1 MAPYQ
6 PGLTFSA
13 SPQAIKLVRE
23 RLERSGFPISESGAR
38 GLVEAI
44 LAVEGPRMQTVAR
57 GILHGSLETIRQ
69 TAEVAL
75 SALKENREET
85 PDLLAVVREHLGAPP
100 LSERRSLEPEEEEEE
115 DPRPVFKRRGR

>member
-6 PGLTFSA
+6 PGLTFTA
-13 SPQAIKLVRE
+13 SPQAIRIVRE
-23 RLERSGFPISESGAR
+23 RLERSGFTISEPAAR
-38 GLVEAI
+38 SLVEDI
-44 LAVEGPRMQTVAR
+44 LAVEAPRMRAVAR

-85 PDLLAVVREHLGAPP
+85 SDLLAVVREHLGAPP
-100 LSERRSLEPEEEEEE
+100 LSEERRLEPMEED

>member
-1 MAPYQ
+1 MAAYQ

-13 SPQAIKLVRE
+13 SPRAIQVARE
-23 RLERSGFPISESGAR
+23 RLERSGFPISDAAAR

-44 LAVEGPRMQTVAR
+44 LAVEGPRMHAVAR

-75 SALKENREET
+75 GALRDNREAA
-85 PDLLAVVREHLGAPP
+85 PDLVGVVREHLEAPP
-100 LSERRSLEPEEEEEE
+100 RLERESDDPVEED

>member
-6 PGLTFSA
+6 PGLTFTA
-13 SPQAIKLVRE
+13 SPQAIRIVRE
-23 RLERSGFPISESGAR
+23 RLERSGFTISESAAR
-38 GLVEAI
+38 SLVEAV
-44 LAVEGPRMQTVAR
+44 LAAEAPRMRAVAR

-100 LSERRSLEPEEEEEE
+100 LSEEPSLEPMEED

>member
-6 PGLTFSA
+6 PGLTFTA
-13 SPQAIKLVRE
+13 SPQAIRIVRE
-23 RLERSGFPISESGAR
+23 RLERSGFTISESGAR
-38 GLVEAI
+38 SLVEAV
-44 LAVEGPRMQTVAR
+44 LAVEGPRMQAVAR
-57 GILHGSLETIRQ
+57 GIMHGSLETIRQ

-75 SALKENREET
+75 SALKENREEP

-100 LSERRSLEPEEEEEE
+100 LSERRGLEPAEED

>member
-6 PGLTFSA
+6 PGLTFTA
-13 SPQAIKLVRE
+13 SPPAIRIVRE
-23 RLERSGFPISESGAR
+23 RLERSGFTISESAAR
-38 GLVEAI
+38 SLVEAI
-44 LAVEGPRMQTVAR
+44 LAVEAPRMQAVAR

-100 LSERRSLEPEEEEEE
+100 LSDRGSLEPMEEDD